1 MDLLN
6 LVIRTLAFL
15 ASVWVLLEFIF
26 TCKVSNPVAAGII
39 IGGVAFTVLI
49 FFLFQRDKITVCDKC
64 KSPYIPRDKN
74 ASMLSS
80 LL

>member
-39 IGGVAFTVLI
+39 IGGVAFTVLL

-64 KSPYIPRDKN
+64 KSKHFPRDKN